1 MHIVIFVTAK
11 DQAQADKIAGKLVE
25 EKLIAC
31 ANIVPGIQSIF
42 RWEGKVDR
50 AQEVLLILKSRRRHF
65 PTIVKRVKALHSYNV
80 PEIIAL
86 PIVEGNKDYLKWLTE
101 STTLIA
107 MEGAKRLA
115 HLGGTE
121 KKLKKIPRRRTADA

>member
-11 DQAQADKIAGKLVE
+11 DEAQAKRIAEKLVA
-25 EKLIAC
+25 EKLVAC

-50 AQEVLLILKSRRRHF
+50 AREVLLILKSRRRHF
-65 PTIVKRVKALHSYNV
+65 PSIVKTVKAMHSYDV

-86 PIVEGNKDYLKWLTE
+86 PIIEGNKDYLQWLTE
-101 STTLIA
+101 ST
-107 MEGAKRLA
+107 
-115 HLGGTE
+115 
-121 KKLKKIPRRRTADA
+121 